1 MTTKNIKKI
10 LCNNF
15 NNDFIEV
22 VDINITGDH
31 FSLLVISDDFID
43 MTLLNRHKLIYE
55 LFKNQLTKEIHA
67 LQIKTYTKSEWEK
80 INS

>member
-1 MTTKNIKKI
+1 MTTKNIKEI
-10 LCNNF
+10 LCNKF

-22 VDINITGDH
+22 VDINNTGDH

-43 MTLLNRHKLIYE
+43 MTLLNRHQLIYE

>member
-1 MTTKNIKKI
+1 MTTKYIKKI
-10 LCNNF
+10 LCNKF

-22 VDINITGDH
+22 VDINNTGDH
-31 FSLLVISDDFID
+31 FSLLVISDDFIN